1 MKRKNKPA
9 PKERNPFVQHA
20 MFRSGAGVHDKPHKV
35 KRASEK
41 VAMKKRVRDG
51 FDPDYQIAA

>member
-1 MKRKNKPA
+1 MKRKRDKA